1 VTNIQKPE
9 GNFREFSLKNQGRA
23 DCEELLIDIKVG
35 RRRKSSRFTKRP
47 ALVGSFEEQMIN

>member
-23 DCEELLIDIKVG
+23 DCEELLIDIKMG
-35 RRRKSSRFTKRP
+35 SGENPQCLPNGLPWRAALKSK
-47 ALVGSFEEQMIN
+47 